1 MGTRIIQFILQK
13 AIFIILND
21 QKQNQHDLINN
32 QFIFKTALNYT
43 T

>member
-32 QFIFKTALNYT
+32 HDFLKIHTQKCT
-43 T
+43 